1 MEVIVAQLVEW
12 SMENKRYGSET
23 RFARAPTA
31 PHIINNRHWIF
42 SFKVIVFYIKLTTL
56 FKFLILWNFKKYRPI
71 MVNF

>member
-23 RFARAPTA
+23 RFACAPTT

-42 SFKVIVFYIKLTTL
+42 SFKVIVFLYQID
-56 FKFLILWNFKKYRPI
+56 NFIQIFNI
-71 MVNF
+71 MEF